1 MREGSKPVGVNHI
14 AVRKLSRSFAP
25 RVTTRA
31 GTRIPKG
38 LLPYLPASNISG
50 SVQSIAVSVFQAH
63 ELSRI
68 LIGRYEDRKPQV
80 TNRRGCTEA
89 QTQTGDE
96 RRGNGCWLCC
106 RDAERIFDKRSLR
119 GEGTKK
125 LLPSAFGCQLAPS
138 ALKLA
143 PKQMQESA

>member
-14 AVRKLSRSFAP
+14 AVRKLSRFFAP
-25 RVTTRA
+25 RVTTRD
-31 GTRIPKG
+31 GTRMPKG

-68 LIGRYEDRKPQV
+68 LIGRYEYRKAQV
-80 TNRRGCTEA
+80 TNRRVCTEA

-96 RRGNGCWLCC
+96 RREHRSWLCC
-106 RDAERIFDKRSLR
+106 REHERIVDTRSVR
-119 GEGTKK
+119 GG
-125 LLPSAFGCQLAPS
+125 GN
-138 ALKLA
+138 
-143 PKQMQESA
+143 

>member
-1 MREGSKPVGVNHI
+1 MREGSKPVGVNHM

-25 RVTTRA
+25 RVTTRD

-38 LLPYLPASNISG
+38 LFPWLPASNISG

-80 TNRRGCTEA
+80 TNRRGCTEPE
-89 QTQTGDE
+89 TQTGDE
-96 RRGNGCWLCC
+96 RRENGCGLSC
-106 RDAERIFDKRSLR
+106 RLARCRANIREAAASGVR
-119 GEGTKK
+119 GPRNFCR
-125 LLPSAFGCQLAPS
+125 LHSAAS
-138 ALKLA
+138 
-143 PKQMQESA
+143 S

>member
-1 MREGSKPVGVNHI
+1 MREGSKPVGVNHM
-14 AVRKLSRSFAP
+14 AVRKLSRFFAP

-38 LLPYLPASNISG
+38 LLPWLPASNISG

-89 QTQTGDE
+89 ETQAGNE
-96 RRGNGCWLCC
+96 RRENGCWLRC
-106 RDAERIFDKRSLR
+106 RLARCRANIDEPLLR
-119 GEGTKK
+119 GDQEIFAVCIW
-125 LLPSAFGCQLAPS
+125 LLARASRQP
-138 ALKLA
+138 
-143 PKQMQESA
+143 

>member
-1 MREGSKPVGVNHI
+1 MREGSKPVGVNHM
-14 AVRKLSRSFAP
+14 AVRKLSRFFAP

-38 LLPYLPASNISG
+38 LLPWLPASNISG

-68 LIGRYEDRKPQV
+68 LIGRYEDRKRDPLLA
-80 TNRRGCTEA
+80 E
-89 QTQTGDE
+89 TQTGDE
-96 RRGNGCWLCC
+96 RRENGCWLCC
-106 RDAERIFDKRSLR
+106 RDVERIFDKRSLR

-125 LLPSAFGCQLAPS
+125 FLPSAFGCQLAPS

-143 PKQMQESA
+143 TKQMQESAI